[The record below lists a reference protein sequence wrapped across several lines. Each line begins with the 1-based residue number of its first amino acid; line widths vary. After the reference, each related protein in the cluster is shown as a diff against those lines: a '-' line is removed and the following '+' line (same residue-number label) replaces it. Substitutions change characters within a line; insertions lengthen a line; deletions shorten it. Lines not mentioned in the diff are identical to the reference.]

1 MLSLLLVCALGEGGL
16 EAEAWGEAE
25 AEAEARLRVAE
36 SEAAVL
42 GDCGRVAAVEAEDV
56 TVPVAASGGE
66 TVGRGLPVTAS
77 GSVVGVTLEDGA
89 AGVPV
94 PSSTG
99 VEETVA
105 VARAAVGLEVEVAG

>member
-1 MLSLLLVCALGEGGL
+1 M

-25 AEAEARLRVAE
+25 AETDARLRVAE
-36 SEAAVL
+36 REAAVL
-42 GDCGRVAAVEAEDV
+42 GDCSRVEAVEAEDV

-66 TVGRGLPVTAS
+66 AVGRGLPVTAS
-77 GSVVGVTLEDGA
+77 GSVVGVTLGDGA

-105 VARAAVGLEVEVAG
+105 VARAAGGLEVAVAG

>member
-1 MLSLLLVCALGEGGL
+1 VLSLLLARALREGRV

-25 AEAEARLRVAE
+25 AETEARLRVAE
-36 SEAAVL
+36 REAAVL
-42 GDCGRVAAVEAEDV
+42 GDCSRVAAVEAEGV

-66 TVGRGLPVTAS
+66 AVGRGLPVTAS
-77 GSVVGVTLEDGA
+77 GSVVGVTLGDGA

-105 VARAAVGLEVEVAG
+105 VARAAVGLEVAVAG